1 MKNIVII
8 GAGSG
13 IGLKT
18 TEKLHNQFHVISVSR
33 NLTPELENLNTD
45 FYQIDVCSDKLDILA
60 NLPEEIHGLVYCP
73 GSINLKPFNRL
84 SHQDFMNDLNQNVFG
99 AINVLQY
106 LLPRLKKA
114 EGASIVLFST
124 VAVKLGMPFHTSIAV
139 SKGAV
144 EGLTRSLAAE
154 LAIAKIRVNAIAP
167 SLTDTSLA
175 GHLLNT
181 PEKREAAAKR
191 HPLQRVG
198 TSEDMA
204 NLVEFL
210 LGDSSTWL
218 TGQIIG
224 ADGGLSSIRL
234 M

>member
-8 GAGSG
+8 GAGNG

-18 TEKLHNQFHVISVSR
+18 VEKLHDQFHVISVSR
-33 NLTPELENLNTD
+33 KRTPELDAFSTD
-45 FYQIDVCSDKLDILA
+45 FYEIDVCSDNLDVLA
-60 NLPEEIHGLVYCP
+60 QLPEEIHGLVYCP

-84 SHQDFMNDLNQNVFG
+84 SQQDFMKDLNQNVFG
-99 AINVLQY
+99 AINVIQY

-114 EGASIVLFST
+114 EGASVVLFST
-124 VAVKLGMPFHTSIAV
+124 VAVKLGMPFHASIAV
-139 SKGAV
+139 SKGAI

-154 LAIAKIRVNAIAP
+154 LAVAKVRVNAIAP

-181 PEKREAAAKR
+181 TEKREAAAKR

-198 TSEDMA
+198 TTDDMA

-210 LGDSSTWL
+210 LSDSSTWL
-218 TGQIIG
+218 TGQVIG
-224 ADGGLSSIRL
+224 ADGGLGSIRL

>member
-8 GAGSG
+8 GAGNG

-18 TEKLHNQFHVISVSR
+18 VEKLHDQFHVISVSR
-33 NLTPELENLNTD
+33 KRTAELDAFNTD
-45 FYQIDVCSDKLDILA
+45 FYEIDVCSDNLDVLA
-60 NLPEEIHGLVYCP
+60 QLPEEIHGLVYCP

-84 SHQDFMNDLNQNVFG
+84 SQQDFMKDLNQNVFG
-99 AINVLQY
+99 AINVIQY

-114 EGASIVLFST
+114 EGASVVLFST
-124 VAVKLGMPFHTSIAV
+124 VAVKLGMPFHASIAV
-139 SKGAV
+139 SKGAI

-154 LAIAKIRVNAIAP
+154 LAVAKVRVNAIAP

-181 PEKREAAAKR
+181 AEKREAAAKR

-198 TSEDMA
+198 TTDDMA

-210 LGDSSTWL
+210 LSDSSTWL
-218 TGQIIG
+218 TGQVIG
-224 ADGGLSSIRL
+224 ADGGLGSIRL